1 MHSVLKTTLT
11 ITAFAL
17 VLYSCGGGK
26 EKGKAGDLKA
36 KIEKLKAEQKKNNDE
51 LAKLEGELAKLEPN
65 TVKAKFVTIQPI
77 GSNAFDHYIDLQGK
91 IDAKNSAY
99 VAPKGQPGGVVRAIY
114 VKQGDHVSK
123 GQTLA
128 KLDDAVLKQAVSAA
142 EQQSGVVK
150 AQLGLAKT
158 TYERYKNLWA
168 NNIGTEMNVV
178 SAKAQV
184 DALTSQLRAAE
195 AQIQQAREQLSYTN
209 VKADISGVIDQVNVK
224 VGEAFVGMAGTVPQI
239 SIVNTSVLRLVV
251 NVPET
256 YIDRIKVGTPLRITL
271 PDAGNKEITAKA
283 SVVSKLID
291 PTTRSFYV
299 EAAVPQDPSIRANQL
314 AKVQIQDYSSNDAIT
329 VPVNTLQTDEEGK
342 FVLVA
347 VKEGSN
353 LVARKKRVIVGELYR
368 DKLEIKSG
376 LVNGDQLITEGF
388 QSLYDGQV
396 VTTQAQASK

>member
-51 LAKLEGELAKLEPN
+51 LAKLEGELEKLEPN
-65 TVKAKFVTIQPI
+65 TVRAKFVTIQPI

-99 VAPKGQPGGVVRAIY
+99 VAPKGMGGVVRALY
-114 VKQGDHVSK
+114 VKQGDHVGK
-123 GQTLA
+123 GQVLA
-128 KLDDAVLKQAVSAA
+128 KLDDAVQRQQVIAA
-142 EQQSGVVK
+142 QQQTGQIQ
-150 AQLGLAKT
+150 AQLKLAQT
-158 TYERYKNLWA
+158 TYERQKNLWA
-168 NNIGTEMNVV
+168 NNIGAEIQVIQ
-178 SAKAQV
+178 AKTNV

-195 AQIQQAREQLSYTN
+195 AQIQQAKEQLDYTN
-209 VKADISGVIDQVNVK
+209 VRADISGVADQVNVK
-224 VGEAFVGMAGTVPQI
+224 VGEAFVGMAGAVPQI

-256 YIDRIKVGTPLRITL
+256 YIDRVKVGAPLKITL
-271 PDAGNKEITAKA
+271 PDAGGKEFSAKA

-299 EAAVPQDPSIRANQL
+299 EAIVPQDPAIRANQL
-314 AKVQIQDYSSNDAIT
+314 AKVQIQDYSSGDAIT
-329 VPVNTLQTDEEGK
+329 VPVNTLQSDEEGK

-347 VKEGSN
+347 VKEGNN
-353 LVARKKRVIVGELYR
+353 LVARKKRVVAGELYR

-376 LVNGDQLITEGF
+376 LTNGDQLITEGF

-396 VTTQAQASK
+396 VTTQASK

>member
-65 TVKAKFVTIQPI
+65 TVKAKFVTVAPI
-77 GSNAFDHYIDLQGK
+77 GNSAFDHYIDLQGK

-99 VAPKGQPGGVVRAIY
+99 VAPKGMGGVVRAIY
-114 VKQGDHVSK
+114 VKQGDRVGK

-128 KLDDAVLKQAVSAA
+128 KLDDAVQRQQVIAA
-142 EQQSGVVK
+142 EQQTGQIK
-150 AQLGLAKT
+150 AQLKLAQT
-158 TYERYKNLWA
+158 TYERQKNLWA
-168 NNIGTEMNVV
+168 NNIGAEIQVIQ
-178 SAKAQV
+178 AKTNV

-239 SIVNTSVLRLVV
+239 SIVNTSVLRLIV

-256 YIDRIKVGTPLRITL
+256 YVDRIKVGTPVKITL

-291 PTTRSFYV
+291 PATRSFYV
-299 EAAVPQDPSIRANQL
+299 EAAVPSDPAIRANQL
-314 AKVQIQDYSSNDAIT
+314 AKVQIQDYSSGNAIT

-347 VKEGSN
+347 VKEGNN
-353 LVARKKRVIVGELYR
+353 LVARKKRVVAGELYR
-368 DKLEIKSG
+368 DQLEIKSG
-376 LVNGDQLITEGF
+376 LADGDQLITEGF
-388 QSLYDGQV
+388 QSLYDGQI
-396 VTTQAQASK
+396 VTTQASK

>member
-26 EKGKAGDLKA
+26 EKGKVGDLKA

-77 GSNAFDHYIDLQGK
+77 GSDAFDHYIDLQGK

-99 VAPKGQPGGVVRAIY
+99 VAPKGMGGVVRAIY
-114 VKQGDHVSK
+114 VKQGDRVGK

-128 KLDDAVLKQAVSAA
+128 KLDDAVQRQQVIAA
-142 EQQSGVVK
+142 EQQTGQIK
-150 AQLGLAKT
+150 AQLKLAQT
-158 TYERYKNLWA
+158 TYERQKNLWA
-168 NNIGTEMNVV
+168 SNIGAEIQVIQ
-178 SAKAQV
+178 AKTNV

-239 SIVNTSVLRLVV
+239 SIVNTSVLKLVV

-256 YIDRIKVGTPLRITL
+256 YIDRIKVGTPLKITL
-271 PDAGNKEITAKA
+271 PDAGNKEISAKA

-299 EAAVPQDPSIRANQL
+299 EASVPQDPSIRANQL
-314 AKVQIQDYSSNDAIT
+314 AKVQLRDYSSADAIT
-329 VPVNTLQTDEEGK
+329 VPVNTLQSDEEGK

-347 VKEGSN
+347 VKEGNN
-353 LVARKKRVIVGELYR
+353 LVARKKRVVAGELYR
-368 DKLEIKSG
+368 DKLEIRSG
-376 LVNGDQLITEGF
+376 LTNGDQLITEGF

-396 VTTQAQASK
+396 VTTTEASK

>member
-1 MHSVLKTTLT
+1 MYSVLKTTLT
-11 ITAFAL
+11 ITAFTVL
-17 VLYSCGGGK
+17 LYSCGGGK

-51 LAKLEGELAKLEPN
+51 LTKLEGELAKLEPN
-65 TVKAKFVTIQPI
+65 TVKAKFVTIQSI
-77 GSNAFDHYIDLQGK
+77 GTNAFDHYIDLQGK

-99 VAPKGQPGGVVRAIY
+99 VAPKGMGGVVRAIY
-114 VKQGDHVSK
+114 VKQGDRVGK

-128 KLDDAVLKQAVSAA
+128 KLDDAVQRQQVIAA
-142 EQQSGVVK
+142 EQQTGQIK
-150 AQLGLAKT
+150 AQLKLAET
-158 TYERYKNLWA
+158 TYERQKNLWA
-168 NNIGTEMNVV
+168 NNIGAEIQVIQ
-178 SAKAQV
+178 AKTNV

-224 VGEAFVGMAGTVPQI
+224 VGEAFMGMAGAVPQI
-239 SIVNTSVLRLVV
+239 SIVNTSVLRLIV

-256 YIDRIKVGTPLRITL
+256 YVDRIKVGTPLKITL

-299 EAAVPQDPSIRANQL
+299 EAAVPSDPSIRANQL
-314 AKVQIQDYSSNDAIT
+314 AKVQLQDYSSGDAIT

-347 VKEGSN
+347 IKEGNN
-353 LVARKKRVIVGELYR
+353 LVARKKRVVVGELYR
-368 DKLEIKSG
+368 DKLEIRSG
-376 LVNGDQLITEGF
+376 LTDGDQLITEGF

-396 VTTQAQASK
+396 VTTQASK

>member
-1 MHSVLKTTLT
+1 M
-11 ITAFAL
+11 
-17 VLYSCGGGK
+17 
-26 EKGKAGDLKA
+26 GDLKA

-77 GSNAFDHYIDLQGK
+77 GSDAFDHYIDLQGK

-99 VAPKGQPGGVVRAIY
+99 VAPKGMGGVVRAIY
-114 VKQGDHVSK
+114 VKQGDRVGK

-128 KLDDAVLKQAVSAA
+128 KLDDAVQRQQVIAA
-142 EQQSGVVK
+142 EQQTGQIK
-150 AQLGLAKT
+150 AQLKLAQT
-158 TYERYKNLWA
+158 TYERQKNLWA
-168 NNIGTEMNVV
+168 SNIGAEIQVIQ
-178 SAKAQV
+178 AKTNV

-239 SIVNTSVLRLVV
+239 SIVNTSVLKLVV

-256 YIDRIKVGTPLRITL
+256 YIDRIKVGTPLKITL
-271 PDAGNKEITAKA
+271 PDAGNKEISAKA

-299 EAAVPQDPSIRANQL
+299 EASVPQDPSIRANQL
-314 AKVQIQDYSSNDAIT
+314 AKVQLRDYSSGDAIT
-329 VPVNTLQTDEEGK
+329 VPVNTLQSDEEGK

-347 VKEGSN
+347 VKEGNN
-353 LVARKKRVIVGELYR
+353 LVARKKRVVAGELYR
-368 DKLEIKSG
+368 DKLEIRSG
-376 LVNGDQLITEGF
+376 LTNGDQLITEGF

-396 VTTQAQASK
+396 VTTTEASK

>member
-36 KIEKLKAEQKKNNDE
+36 KIEKLKAAQKKNNDE
-51 LAKLEGELAKLEPN
+51 LTKLEDELAKLEPN

-99 VAPKGQPGGVVRAIY
+99 VAPKGMGGVVRALY
-114 VKQGDHVSK
+114 VKQGDRVSK
-123 GQTLA
+123 GQVLA
-128 KLDDAVLKQAVSAA
+128 KLDDAVQRQQVIAA
-142 EQQSGVVK
+142 QQQTGQIQ
-150 AQLGLAKT
+150 AQLKLAQT
-158 TYERYKNLWA
+158 TYERQKNLWA
-168 NNIGTEMNVV
+168 NNIGAEIQVIQ
-178 SAKAQV
+178 AKTNV

-195 AQIQQAREQLSYTN
+195 AQIQQAKEQLDYTN
-209 VKADISGVIDQVNVK
+209 VRADISGVADQVNVK

-239 SIVNTSVLRLVV
+239 SIVNTSVLKLIV

-256 YIDRIKVGTPLRITL
+256 YIDRVKVGTPLKITL
-271 PDAGNKEITAKA
+271 PDAGNKEISAKA
-283 SVVSKLID
+283 NVVSKLID

-299 EAAVPQDPSIRANQL
+299 EATVPQDPSIRANQL
-314 AKVQIQDYSSNDAIT
+314 AKVQLQDYSASEAIT
-329 VPVNTLQTDEEGK
+329 VPVNTLQSDEEGK

-347 VKEGSN
+347 VKEGNN
-353 LVARKKRVIVGELYR
+353 LVARKKRVVVGELYR

-396 VTTQAQASK
+396 VTTQASK

>member
-51 LAKLEGELAKLEPN
+51 LAKLEAELGKLEPN
-65 TVKAKFVTIQPI
+65 TVKAKFVSIQPV

-99 VAPKGQPGGVVRAIY
+99 VAPKGMGGVVRAIY
-114 VKQGDHVSK
+114 VKQGDRVGK

-128 KLDDAVLKQAVSAA
+128 KLDDAVQRQQVIAA
-142 EQQSGVVK
+142 EQQTGQIK
-150 AQLGLAKT
+150 AQLKLAQT
-158 TYERYKNLWA
+158 TYERQQNLWA
-168 NNIGTEMNVV
+168 NNIGAEIQVIQ
-178 SAKAQV
+178 AKTNV

-224 VGEAFVGMAGTVPQI
+224 VGEAFVGMAGAVPQI

-256 YIDRIKVGTPLRITL
+256 YIDRIKVGSPLKITL
-271 PDAGNKEITAKA
+271 PDAGNKEIAAKA

-329 VPVNTLQTDEEGK
+329 VPVNTLQSDEEGK

-347 VKEGSN
+347 VKEGNN
-353 LVARKKRVIVGELYR
+353 LVARKKRVVVGELYR

-376 LVNGDQLITEGF
+376 LADGDQLITEGF

>member
-36 KIEKLKAEQKKNNDE
+36 KIEKLKAAQKKNNEE

-65 TVKAKFVTIQPI
+65 TVRAKFVTIQPI

-99 VAPKGQPGGVVRAIY
+99 VAPKGMGGVVRAIY
-114 VKQGDHVSK
+114 VKQGDRVSK

-128 KLDDAVLKQAVSAA
+128 KLDDAVQRQQVIAA
-142 EQQSGVVK
+142 EQQTGQIK
-150 AQLGLAKT
+150 AQLKLAQT
-158 TYERYKNLWA
+158 TYERQKNLWD
-168 NNIGTEMNVV
+168 NNIGAEIQVIQ
-178 SAKAQV
+178 AKTNV

-239 SIVNTSVLRLVV
+239 SIVNTSVLRLIV

-256 YIDRIKVGTPLRITL
+256 YIDRIKAGTPLKITL
-271 PDAGNKEITAKA
+271 PDAGNKEISTKA

-314 AKVQIQDYSSNDAIT
+314 AKVQIQDYSSNEAIT

-347 VKEGSN
+347 VKEGNN
-353 LVARKKRVIVGELYR
+353 LVARKKRVVVGELYR

>member
-51 LAKLEGELAKLEPN
+51 LAKLEAELGKLEPN
-65 TVKAKFVTIQPI
+65 TVKAKFVTIQPV

-99 VAPKGQPGGVVRAIY
+99 VAPKGMGGVVRAIY
-114 VKQGDHVSK
+114 VKQGDRVSK

-128 KLDDAVLKQAVSAA
+128 KLDDAVQRQQVIAA
-142 EQQSGVVK
+142 EQQTGQIQ
-150 AQLGLAKT
+150 AQLKLAQT
-158 TYERYKNLWA
+158 TYERQKNLWA
-168 NNIGTEMNVV
+168 NNIGAEIQVIQ
-178 SAKAQV
+178 AKTNV

-239 SIVNTSVLRLVV
+239 SIVNTSVLRLIV

-256 YIDRIKVGTPLRITL
+256 YIDRIKVGNPLKITL
-271 PDAGNKEITAKA
+271 PDAGNKEIAAKA

-347 VKEGSN
+347 VKEGNN
-353 LVARKKRVIVGELYR
+353 LVARKKRVVVGELYR

-376 LVNGDQLITEGF
+376 LADGDQLITEGF

>member
-51 LAKLEGELAKLEPN
+51 LTQLETELAKLEPG
-65 TVKAKFVTIQPI
+65 TIKAKFVTIQAI
-77 GSNAFDHYIDLQGK
+77 GSNAFNHYIDLQGR

-99 VAPKGQPGGVVRAIY
+99 VAPKGQPGVVRAIY

-123 GQTLA
+123 GQVLA
-128 KLDDAVLKQAVSAA
+128 KLEDAL
-142 EQQSGVVK
+142 QQQQLIGYQQQTGQIK
-150 AQLGLAKT
+150 AQLKLAQT

-168 NNIGTEMNVV
+168 NNIGAEIQVIQ
-178 SAKAQV
+178 AKTNV

-195 AQIQQAREQLSYTN
+195 AQIQAAKEQLAFTN
-209 VKADISGVIDQVNVK
+209 VRADISGVIDQVNVR
-224 VGEAFVGMAGTVPQI
+224 VGELFSGVAGTTPQI
-239 SIVNTSVLRLVV
+239 SIVNTSNLKLVV

-256 YIDRIKVGTPLRITL
+256 YIDRIKAGTPLKITL
-271 PDAGNKEITAKA
+271 PDAGNKEIAAKA

-299 EAAVPQDPSIRANQL
+299 EAAVPSDPAIRANQL
-314 AKVQIQDYSSNDAIT
+314 AKVQIQDYSSGDAIT
-329 VPVNTLQTDEEGK
+329 VPVNTLQSDDEGK

-347 VKEGSN
+347 VKEGNN
-353 LVARKKRVIVGELYR
+353 LVARKKRVVVGELYR
-368 DKLEIKSG
+368 DQLEIKSG
-376 LVNGDQLITEGF
+376 LADGDQLITEGF

-396 VTTQAQASK
+396 VTTQGAK

>member
-51 LAKLEGELAKLEPN
+51 LAKLEAELGKLEPN
-65 TVKAKFVTIQPI
+65 TVKAKFVSIQPV

-99 VAPKGQPGGVVRAIY
+99 VAPKGMGGVVRAIY
-114 VKQGDHVSK
+114 VKQGDRVGK

-128 KLDDAVLKQAVSAA
+128 KLDDAVQRQQVIAA
-142 EQQSGVVK
+142 EQQTGQIK
-150 AQLGLAKT
+150 AQLKLAQT
-158 TYERYKNLWA
+158 TYERQKNLWA
-168 NNIGTEMNVV
+168 NNIGAEIQVIQ
-178 SAKAQV
+178 AKTNV

-239 SIVNTSVLRLVV
+239 SIVNTSVLRLIV

-256 YIDRIKVGTPLRITL
+256 YIDRIKVGSPLKITL
-271 PDAGNKEITAKA
+271 PDAGNKEINAKA

-347 VKEGSN
+347 VKEGNN
-353 LVARKKRVIVGELYR
+353 LVARKKRVVVGELYR

-376 LVNGDQLITEGF
+376 LADGDQLITEGF

>member
-26 EKGKAGDLKA
+26 EKGKVGDLKA

-51 LAKLEGELAKLEPN
+51 LTKLETELAKLEPN

-77 GSNAFDHYIDLQGK
+77 GSDAFNHYIDLQGK

-99 VAPKGQPGGVVRAIY
+99 VAPKGAGGVVRAIY
-114 VKQGDHVSK
+114 VKQGDHVRK
-123 GQTLA
+123 GQTVL
-128 KLDDAVLKQAVSAA
+128 KLDDAVQRQQVIAA
-142 EQQSGVVK
+142 EQQTGQIK
-150 AQLGLAKT
+150 AQLKLAQT
-158 TYERYKNLWA
+158 TYERQKNLWA
-168 NNIGTEMNVV
+168 NNIGAEIQVIQ
-178 SAKAQV
+178 AKTNV

-195 AQIQQAREQLSYTN
+195 AQVKQAKDQLSYTN
-209 VKADISGVIDQVNVK
+209 VTTDISGTVDQVNVR
-224 VGEAFVGMAGTVPQI
+224 VGEVFSGGGLLAQI
-239 SIVNTSVLRLVV
+239 VIINTSVLRLVV

-256 YIDRIKVGTPLRITL
+256 YIDRIKVGTPLKITL
-271 PDAGNKEITAKA
+271 PDAGNKEISAKA

-314 AKVQIQDYSSNDAIT
+314 AKVQIQDYSSGDAIT

-347 VKEGSN
+347 AKEGSN
-353 LVARKKRVIVGELYR
+353 LVARKKRVVVGELYR
-368 DKLEIKSG
+368 DKLEIRSG
-376 LVNGDQLITEGF
+376 LANGDQLITEGF
-388 QSLYDGQV
+388 QSLYDGQI
-396 VTTQAQASK
+396 VTTEASK